1 MSHCLLIRADASA
14 RIGTGHVMRCLALAQ
29 RWRRSGGIVVFV
41 YAEMTVA
48 LESRLS
54 NEGIQCQRL
63 SVAPGGK
70 EDAVKTAEI
79 AKNQNAAWVVADSYK
94 FGLDYQKDIKA
105 AGLRLLLFDDFGHAR
120 EYVADFVLNQNVGA
134 DASLYARRA
143 PNTRL
148 LLGTHYALLR
158 EEFLIWR
165 DWNRNIPPI
174 ARKVLVTLGGSDP
187 DNVTFE
193 IVEALQY
200 LSEFEIKIVVGG
212 SNPHVEQLKSEI
224 DNRESKIE
232 LVVNATNMP
241 QLMAWADVAISS
253 GGTTVL
259 ELCFMG
265 LPSLVLVLAD
275 NQNDMA
281 ASLADL
287 GAAVNLGLAYDVD
300 LKMAGDVVQD
310 LIADQERRAN
320 MSERGR
326 LLVDGLGSSRVASAL
341 ELAS

>member
-1 MSHCLLIRADASA
+1 
-14 RIGTGHVMRCLALAQ
+14 
-29 RWRRSGGIVVFV
+29 
-41 YAEMTVA
+41 
-48 LESRLS
+48 
-54 NEGIQCQRL
+54 
-63 SVAPGGK
+63 
-70 EDAVKTAEI
+70 
-79 AKNQNAAWVVADSYK
+79 
-94 FGLDYQKDIKA
+94 
-105 AGLRLLLFDDFGHAR
+105 
-120 EYVADFVLNQNVGA
+120 
-134 DASLYARRA
+134 
-143 PNTRL
+143 
-148 LLGTHYALLR
+148 
-158 EEFLIWR
+158 
-165 DWNRNIPPI
+165 
-174 ARKVLVTLGGSDP
+174 
-187 DNVTFE
+187 
-193 IVEALQY
+193 LQY
-200 LSEFEIKIVVGG
+200 ISEFEIKIVVGC

-241 QLMAWADVAISS
+241 ELMAWADVAISS